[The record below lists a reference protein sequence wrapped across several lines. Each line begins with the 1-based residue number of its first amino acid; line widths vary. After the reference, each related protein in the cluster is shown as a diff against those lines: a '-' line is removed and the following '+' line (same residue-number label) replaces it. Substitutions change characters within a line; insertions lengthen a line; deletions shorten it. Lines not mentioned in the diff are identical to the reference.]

1 MALRLSQ
8 FINMRF
14 DLLCYYCQIGDDDSG
29 FAGWTVDVERHA
41 RDFMEAAKKLQSYF
55 IGMQREDQPTNEDT
69 LRKVC
74 L

>member
-1 MALRLSQ
+1 
-8 FINMRF
+8 
-14 DLLCYYCQIGDDDSG
+14 
-29 FAGWTVDVERHA
+29 
-41 RDFMEAAKKLQSYF
+41 MEAAKKLQSYF